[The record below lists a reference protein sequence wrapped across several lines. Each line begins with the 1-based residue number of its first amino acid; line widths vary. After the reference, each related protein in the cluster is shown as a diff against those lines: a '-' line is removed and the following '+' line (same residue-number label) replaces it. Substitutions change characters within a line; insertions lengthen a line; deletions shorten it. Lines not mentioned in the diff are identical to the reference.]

1 MEQGRNCQLYLVSP
15 PVAEPRILAEQLDE
29 IMAGGQS
36 RVAAF
41 LLNLP
46 GADEGTIRKA
56 AEELQPVCAFH
67 GLAFILKGNV
77 ELALLLDADGVHVE
91 ANAPIAQI
99 HRLLGEERVLGVGC
113 PASRDE
119 AMQGGEAGA
128 SYIMFDAQTQCDLIR
143 WWQQDVVL
151 PCVAA
156 GGITPDNCATFVQAG
171 ADFLAVGKGIW
182 QHPQGA
188 LAAVQAFDAA
198 ITEALQKP

>member
-15 PVAEPRILAEQLDE
+15 PTLEPRVFAEQLDE
-29 IMAGGQS
+29 IMADGQS

-46 GADEGTIRKA
+46 GADEETIRKA

-67 GLAFILKGNV
+67 GVAFLLKDNV

-91 ANAPIAQI
+91 ADAPLEQI
-99 HRLLGEERVLGVGC
+99 RSVLEEERILGVGC
-113 PASRDE
+113 PASRDA
-119 AMQGGEAGA
+119 AMRAGELGA
-128 SYIMFDAQTQCDLIR
+128 AYVMFDAQTQRDLIS

-156 GGITPDNCATFVQAG
+156 GGIIPGNCAPLVQAG
-171 ADFLAVGKGIW
+171 ADFLAVGRGIW

-188 LAAVQAFDAA
+188 VAAVQAFNAA
-198 ITEALQKP
+198 ITEAVQKT

>member
-15 PVAEPRILAEQLDE
+15 PTLEPRPFAEQLDE
-29 IMAGGQS
+29 IMADGQS

-46 GADEGTIRKA
+46 GADEEIIRKA

-67 GLAFILKGNV
+67 GAAFLLKGNV

-91 ANAPIAQI
+91 ADAPLEQI
-99 HRLLGEERVLGVGC
+99 LHLLGEERILGVGC
-113 PASRDE
+113 PASRDA
-119 AMQGGEAGA
+119 AMRAGELGA
-128 SYIMFDAQTQCDLIR
+128 AYVMFDAQTQRDLIS

-156 GGITPDNCATFVQAG
+156 GGITPGNCSPLVQAG
-171 ADFLAVGKGIW
+171 ADFLAVGRGVW

-188 LAAVQAFDAA
+188 AAAVQAFNAA
-198 ITEALQKP
+198 ITEALQKT

>member
-15 PVAEPRILAEQLDE
+15 PTVEPRVFAEQLDE
-29 IMAGGQS
+29 IMAAEQS

-46 GADEGTIRKA
+46 GADEKTIRKA

-67 GLAFILKGNV
+67 GVAFLLKDNV
-77 ELALLLDADGVHVE
+77 ELTLLLDADGVHVE
-91 ANAPIAQI
+91 ADAPLEQI
-99 HRLLGEERVLGVGC
+99 RRVLGEERILGVGY
-113 PASRDE
+113 PASRDA
-119 AMQGGEAGA
+119 AMRAGEVGA
-128 SYIMFDAQTQCDLIR
+128 AYVMFDAQTQRDLIS

-156 GGITPDNCATFVQAG
+156 GGITPENCAPLVQAG
-171 ADFLAVGKGIW
+171 ADFLAVGGGIW

-188 LAAVQAFDAA
+188 VAAVQAFDAA
-198 ITEALQKP
+198 ITEALQKT